1 MAGKQGLEPRYYDPE
16 SYVLPLDDFP
26 AQVQIIP
33 DFNISVKILNPAINY
48 RRVIFADELFCDI
61 LDSS

>member
-26 AQVQIIP
+26 AQVEIIP
-33 DFNISVKILNPAINY
+33 DFKIHVKLSIY
-48 RRVIFADELFCDI
+48 RRVILADEFFCDI
-61 LDSS
+61 LDIS

>member
-1 MAGKQGLEPRYYDPE
+1 
-16 SYVLPLDDFP
+16 LDDFP